1 MEKIQAQLILE
12 ILGRPAEH
20 VKEALNTMVMKL
32 GAEPGIK
39 LIEKTYHEPIKVP
52 ESRDLYTAFAEVIIE
67 FEKIEN
73 YFGVIFAYMPAH
85 IEIIHPTHFS
95 FSNFDFNELGNK
107 IIHRLHEYDALT
119 KTVVNERNFLFEK
132 LKEYNPELAKQL
144 TTKPQEQE
152 PKKEKK
158 NPNPKKKP
166 TKKKSKK

>member
-52 ESRDLYTAFAEVIIE
+52 ESKDLYTSFAEVIIE

-85 IEIIHPTHFS
+85 IEIIHPTNFS

-132 LKEYNPELAKQL
+132 LKECNPELAKQL
-144 TTKPQEQE
+144 TAKPKEPEQ
-152 PKKEKK
+152 KEKH
-158 NPNPKKKP
+158 KKQEK
-166 TKKKSKK
+166 KLANKKSKKKK